1 MTLYSA
7 TEPSGRPRPPM
18 RAKRTPGQSAS
29 TTEQRPGLYQ
39 RRISRFRRISS
50 RSVTLTA
57 PRRGERPIS
66 RFRWIPAAAGW
77 TVGVIATLS
86 LIASVSPVIRWLIK
100 VPREFINN
108 YLFNF
113 PDTSFAWS
121 FVLALL
127 AGALTA
133 RKRIAW
139 WLLVLNL
146 LVAAGWNIGGLAADN
161 NTALNIFGESLGL
174 VLHVAAL
181 GVLVLAY
188 REFWAKV
195 RRGAL
200 YKAAA
205 VLITGWAIGILLS
218 WGLVEMFPRTLAPD
232 DRLFY
237 VVDRVV
243 GFAVAGPGSFA
254 GRPHVFLN
262 ALFGLFSAFALI
274 AAAIVLF
281 QSQRAE
287 NALTGEDESAIRGL
301 LELYGKNDSLG
312 YFATRRDK
320 SVVFAPSG
328 RAAITYRVELGVC
341 LASGD
346 PVGDPRAWP
355 QAIDAWLALC
365 QTYGWTPGNM
375 GASSA
380 GARAFRDAGLNA
392 LELGD
397 EAILHTGDFK
407 LSGRDMRGVRQ
418 AVTRARRSGLTV
430 RIRRHHDIEQDEM
443 KRVTARADAW
453 RDTESER
460 GFSMALGRLGDPADG
475 DCLLVEAIQPDHT
488 VVAMLSLVPWGQNGV
503 SLDLMRRSAQSPNG
517 TIELMVSELALHAE
531 RIGISCISLN
541 FAMFRSAFE
550 QGAQLGA
557 GPVAR
562 LWRGF
567 LLFFSRWWQL
577 ETLYRSNVKYQ
588 PSWVPRYACY
598 EDARMIPRVGVASV
612 IAEGFLVLPFT
623 RRPKQHTGHHP
634 SVPPTLVA
642 TGLLHHDGTAPDV
655 SRFPRADLG
664 RADEDQRRL
673 PEQMRVRLCKLKML
687 QDSGID
693 AYPVGEPPSHTVA
706 QALGADDPTTIS
718 VSGRVLQIRNF
729 GGVLFVQLRDW
740 SAEMQLLLENSA
752 LERGRTADFTKAIDL
767 GDLVEVTGQMGHSQ
781 TGTKSMIVHSWR
793 LIGKCLRPL
802 PNKWKGLTDPEAR
815 VRSRYVD
822 LAVNAES
829 RELITARSNVLR
841 AIRDTLC
848 AKGFLEVETPIL
860 QQIHGGAAARPFIT
874 HSNTYDLDLYL
885 RIAPELYLKRLC
897 VGGVERVFELG
908 RAFRNEGVDSSH
920 NPEFTLL
927 EAYQAHADYTVWI
940 DGSREL
946 IQNAAQAAN
955 GAQVVMRPRNPDRRA
970 GTDDYFEPVDI
981 SGVWLVKTVHDA
993 VSEALGEHIDAHTS
1007 LAKLRTL
1014 SDAAQIPYL
1023 TRWDTGAIVLELYE
1037 HLVEARTEQPT
1048 FYIDFPTSVSPLTRP
1063 HRSKPHVAERWDLV
1077 AWGVELGT
1085 AYSELTDPVEQRRR
1099 LQEQSLLAAG
1109 GDPEAMEFDE
1119 DFLQAMEYAMPPTGG
1134 LGMGVDRVVMLITG
1148 RSIRETLPFPL
1159 AKPR

>member
-1 MTLYSA
+1 M
-7 TEPSGRPRPPM
+7 
-18 RAKRTPGQSAS
+18 
-29 TTEQRPGLYQ
+29 
-39 RRISRFRRISS
+39 
-50 RSVTLTA
+50 
-57 PRRGERPIS
+57 
-66 RFRWIPAAAGW
+66 
-77 TVGVIATLS
+77 IATLS
-86 LIASVSPVIRWLIK
+86 LIASVSPVIRWAIR
-100 VPREFINN
+100 VPREFINDFV
-108 YLFNF
+108 FNF

-139 WLLVLNL
+139 WALQINL
-146 LVAAGWNIGGLAADN
+146 LLAAGLNVAGLVVDHPSHAKSFGETLGLGLHLAA
-161 NTALNIFGESLGL
+161 
-174 VLHVAAL
+174 VVVVAF
-181 GVLVLAY
+181 AY

-195 RRGAL
+195 RQGAL
-200 YKAAA
+200 YKAAG
-205 VLITGWAIGILLS
+205 VLVTGWVIGIVLS
-218 WGLVEMFPRTLAPD
+218 WGLIETFPRSLAAE

-237 VVDRVV
+237 VVNRVV
-243 GFAVAGPGSFA
+243 GFAVVESAQFT
-254 GRPHVFLN
+254 GRPPVFLN
-262 ALFGLFSAFALI
+262 ALMGLFSAMALI

-301 LELYGKNDSLG
+301 LELWGKNDSLG

-341 LASGD
+341 LASAD
-346 PVGDPRAWP
+346 PIGDPRAWS

-365 QTYGWTPGNM
+365 QSYGWTPGNM

-380 GARAFRDAGLNA
+380 GAKAFREAGLNA

-397 EAILHTGDFK
+397 EAILNTAEFR

-418 AVTRARRSGLTV
+418 AVTRARRAGLTV
-430 RIRRHHDIEQDEM
+430 RIRRHYDIDPAEM
-443 KRVTARADAW
+443 VQVTSRADAW
-453 RDTESER
+453 RDTDTER

-475 DCLLVEAIQPDHT
+475 DCLLVEAIGAQDA
-488 VVAMLSLVPWGQNGV
+488 VVAMLSLVPWGRNGV
-503 SLDLMRRSAQSPNG
+503 SLDLMRRSPQSPNG

-531 RIGISCISLN
+531 RIGISRISLN

-577 ETLYRSNVKYQ
+577 ETLYRSNMKYQ
-588 PSWVPRYACY
+588 PDWVPRFACY
-598 EDARMIPRVGVASV
+598 DDARMVPRVGVASS
-612 IAEGFLVLPFT
+612 IAEGFLVLPFA
-623 RRPKQHTGHHP
+623 RRDEQHTGHHP
-634 SVPPTLVA
+634 SVPPTLLA
-642 TGLLHHDGTAPDV
+642 TGLLHGDGSAPDV
-655 SRFPRADLG
+655 LALQEADFG
-664 RADEDQRRL
+664 DSDAPSRRL
-673 PEQMRVRLCKLKML
+673 PEQMRVRLSKLKAL

-693 AYPVGEPPSHTVA
+693 AYPVGQPPSHTVA
-706 QALGADDPTTIS
+706 QALGTGDRTDVS
-718 VSGRVLQIRNF
+718 VSGRVLRIRDF
-729 GGVLFVQLRDW
+729 GGVLFAQLRDW
-740 SAEMQLLLENSA
+740 SAEVQLLLENSI
-752 LERGRTADFTKAIDL
+752 LEQGQTADFTKAIDL
-767 GDLVEVTGQMGHSQ
+767 GDLVEVTGQMGCSK
-781 TGTKSMIVHSWR
+781 TGTPSLIVHHWR

-822 LAVNAES
+822 LAVNVEA
-829 RELITARSNVLR
+829 RELISARSRALR
-841 AIRDTLC
+841 AIRDTLND
-848 AKGFLEVETPIL
+848 KGFLEVETPIL
-860 QQIHGGAAARPFIT
+860 QQIHGGATARPFIT
-874 HSNTYDLDLYL
+874 HINSYDLDLYL

-897 VGGVERVFELG
+897 VGGIERVFELG
-908 RAFRNEGVDSSH
+908 RAFRNEGVDFSH

-927 EAYQAHADYTVWI
+927 EAYQAHADYKDWI
-940 DGSREL
+940 DGCREL

-955 GAQVVMRPRNPDRRA
+955 GAQVVMRPGA
-970 GTDDYFEPVDI
+970 GDALEEVDI
-981 SGVWLVKTVHDA
+981 SGVWPVKTVHEA
-993 VSEALGEHIDAHTS
+993 VSDALGQHIDASTD
-1007 LAKLRTL
+1007 LATLRRL
-1014 SDAAQIPYL
+1014 SDAVQIPYL
-1023 TRWDTGAIVLELYE
+1023 ARWDAGAVVLELYE

-1048 FYIDFPTSVSPLTRP
+1048 FYIDFPLSVSPLTRP
-1063 HRSKPHVAERWDLV
+1063 HRSQPGLAERWDLV

-1099 LQEQSLLAAG
+1099 LEEQSYLAAG
-1109 GDPEAMEFDE
+1109 GDPEAMELDE

-1134 LGMGVDRVVMLITG
+1134 LGMGVDRVIMLITG

>member
-1 MTLYSA
+1 MTLAASRVR
-7 TEPSGRPRPPM
+7 S
-18 RAKRTPGQSAS
+18 QS
-29 TTEQRPGLYQ
+29 
-39 RRISRFRRISS
+39 SS
-50 RSVTLTA
+50 RL
-57 PRRGERPIS
+57 
-66 RFRWIPAAAGW
+66 RWVPAAAGW

-86 LIASVSPVIRWLIK
+86 LIASVSPVIRWLIR
-100 VPREFINN
+100 VPREFIND
-108 YLFNF
+108 YIFNF

-146 LVAAGWNIGGLAADN
+146 LLAAGLNVAGLIADHPSAAKRFGETLGLGLHLAAVVV
-161 NTALNIFGESLGL
+161 LIFG
-174 VLHVAAL
+174 
-181 GVLVLAY
+181 Y

-200 YKAAA
+200 YKAAG
-205 VLITGWAIGILLS
+205 VLLTGWAIGIVVS
-218 WGLVEMFPRTLAPD
+218 WGLVETFPRTLAAE

-237 VVDRVV
+237 VVNRVV
-243 GFAVAGPGSFA
+243 GFAVVESAQFT
-254 GRPHVFLN
+254 GRPPVFLN
-262 ALFGLFSAFALI
+262 ALFGLFSAMALI
-274 AAAIVLF
+274 VAAIVLF
-281 QSQRAE
+281 QSQRAD

-301 LELYGKNDSLG
+301 LELWGKDDSLG

-346 PVGDPRAWP
+346 PIGDPRAWP

-365 QTYGWTPGNM
+365 QSYGWTPGNM

-380 GARAFRDAGLNA
+380 GAKAFREAGLNA

-397 EAILHTGDFK
+397 EAILQTAEFR
-407 LSGRDMRGVRQ
+407 LSGREMRGVRQ
-418 AVTRARRSGLTV
+418 AVTRARRAGLTM
-430 RIRRHHDIEQDEM
+430 RIRRHHDIEPAEM
-443 KRVTARADAW
+443 AQVISRADSW
-453 RDTESER
+453 RDTEAER

-475 DCLLVEAIQPDHT
+475 DCLLVEAIGSDDT
-488 VVAMLSLVPWGQNGV
+488 VVAMLSLVPWGRNGV
-503 SLDLMRRSAQSPNG
+503 SLDLMRRSPQSPNG

-531 RIGISCISLN
+531 RIGITRISLN

-577 ETLYRSNVKYQ
+577 ETLYRSNMKYQ
-588 PSWVPRYACY
+588 PDWIPRFACY
-598 EDARMIPRVGVASV
+598 EDARMIPRVGVASS

-623 RRPKQHTGHHP
+623 RRDEQHTGHHP
-634 SVPPTLVA
+634 AVPPTLLA
-642 TGLLHHDGTAPDV
+642 TGLLHHDGSAPDA
-655 SRFPRADLG
+655 SALQEADFG
-664 RADEDQRRL
+664 DVDERGRRL
-673 PEQMRVRLCKLKML
+673 PEQMRVRLSKLKAL

-693 AYPVGEPPSHTVA
+693 AYPVGTPPSHTVA
-706 QALGADDPTTIS
+706 QALGTEDQTSVS
-718 VSGRVLQIRNF
+718 VSGRVLRIRDF
-729 GGVLFVQLRDW
+729 GGVLFAELRDW
-740 SAEMQLLLENSA
+740 SAEVQLLLENSV
-752 LERGRTADFTKAIDL
+752 LEHGRTADFTKAIDL
-767 GDLVEVTGQMGHSQ
+767 GDLVEVTGKMGYSK
-781 TGTKSMIVHSWR
+781 TGTQSLIVHSWR

-802 PNKWKGLTDPEAR
+802 PNKWKGLTDHEAR

-822 LAVNAES
+822 LAVNAEA
-829 RELITARSNVLR
+829 RELIAARSRVLR
-841 AIRDTLC
+841 SIRDTLND
-848 AKGFLEVETPIL
+848 KGFLEVETPIL
-860 QQIHGGAAARPFIT
+860 QQIHGGAAARPFST
-874 HSNTYDLDLYL
+874 HINSYDLDLYL

-908 RAFRNEGVDSSH
+908 RAFRNEGVDFSH

-927 EAYQAHADYTVWI
+927 EAYQAHADYKDWI

-955 GAQVVMRPRNPDRRA
+955 GAQVVLRPA
-970 GTDDYFEPVDI
+970 GDGLEEIDI
-981 SGVWLVKTVHDA
+981 SGVWPVKTVHDA
-993 VSEALGEHIDAHTS
+993 VSEALGDHIDASTS
-1007 LAKLRTL
+1007 LATLRRL

-1023 TRWDTGAIVLELYE
+1023 ARWDAGAVVLELYE
-1037 HLVEARTEQPT
+1037 HLVEARTEKPT
-1048 FYIDFPTSVSPLTRP
+1048 FYIDFPQSVSPLTRP
-1063 HRSKPHVAERWDLV
+1063 HRDKPGIAERWDLV

-1099 LQEQSLLAAG
+1099 LEEQSLLAAG
-1109 GDPEAMEFDE
+1109 GDPEAMELDE

-1134 LGMGVDRVVMLITG
+1134 LGIGVDRVVMLVTG